1 MKPIPLQ
8 IDLSALQETLLK
20 TLSIEDEV
28 KNTLYELC
36 NTPRTI
42 EEVNFFI
49 AKFDSSQASISRNN
63 AVKQIDISIVD
74 KGIQKA
80 KFLII
85 EGECDYI

>member
-1 MKPIPLQ
+1 MQ
-8 IDLSALQETLLK
+8 IDLSALQETLIK
-20 TLSIEDEV
+20 SVSIEDEI

-49 AKFDSSQASISRNN
+49 LKFDNSQARISRNN
-63 AVKQIDISIVD
+63 AVEHIDISLVD